1 MRWFRRF
8 TLPAAVTC
16 IPPLVSGESSLEPTA
31 AELDVLIAT
40 TMQGW
45 KVPGASVAIVRGDQV
60 FLAKGYGYRDLEQKK
75 PATEKTLFRLASV
88 TKSFTAAGVTALVT
102 QGKLEWNKP
111 VRDYLPE
118 FRLYDENLTVRV
130 TPVDLLSH
138 RTGLPRHDALWY
150 FNRDLSREDLIHRLR
165 YLEPSKDLRET
176 YQYNNLMFLTAGY
189 LTERVLNTT
198 WEEAIRKLIF
208 QPLSMTAST
217 FTIEAMDKS
226 SDHAAPYQ
234 KDKREIVQR
243 VPHYTGNN
251 VAPAG
256 QINSNAEEMGR
267 YVLMLLNSG
276 SFAGKQVLS
285 KAAVQKMTTAQMVVS
300 GPADPR
306 YPELG
311 DSAYGLGLSV
321 SSYRGHRLV
330 HHGGA
335 IDGYRSNLALLPE
348 DKVGVVVLSNL
359 GEVGFVNAITFD
371 LFDRLLGLPARD
383 WSRRF
388 IEDERKGKAAQ
399 KAAQEEAEDKGYTAR
414 KSGTQPSHPLTEY
427 AGQYEHPGYGTV
439 RIEQLGEAL
448 SVRYGSLNTG
458 LNHFHYDTFEFVTNP
473 VAEDKSTL
481 SFEADLAGEITS
493 LSIPLEP
500 LVPTIVFQRMADPE
514 MRTREFLSPLVGA
527 YELGA
532 SIWDVVLREDGVLQ
546 LRMQTG
552 QVQVFDLEPVRGTT
566 FRIKERTGWSLEF
579 KKDSKG
585 AVAEAVFHQPGSSSV
600 IKRKP

>member
-1 MRWFRRF
+1 MRWIHRF
-8 TLPAAVTC
+8 TLAAAVAF
-16 IPPLVSGESSLEPTA
+16 ISPVVGGESPPEPDQA
-31 AELDVLIAT
+31 ALDALITT
-40 TMQGW
+40 TMQDW

-60 FLAKGYGYRDLEQKK
+60 FLAKGYGFRDVELKK

-88 TKSFTAAGVTALVT
+88 TKSFTAAGVAALVT

-118 FRLYDENLTVRV
+118 FQLYDKDLTARV

-150 FNRDLSREDLIHRLR
+150 YNRDLSREELIHRLR
-165 YLEPSKDLRET
+165 YLEPSKDLRESF
-176 YQYNNLMFLTAGY
+176 QYNNLMFLTAGY
-189 LTERVLNTT
+189 LTGRTLDTS

-208 QPLSMTAST
+208 QPLSMTASN
-217 FTIEAMDKS
+217 FTIEAMEKS
-226 SDHAAPYQ
+226 RDHAAPYQ
-234 KDKREIVQR
+234 KDKQERVQR

-251 VAPAG
+251 IAPAG

-267 YVLMLLNSG
+267 YLLMLLNGG
-276 SFAGKQVLS
+276 SFEGRQVLS
-285 KAAVQKMTTAQMVVS
+285 EADVQKMISAQMVVS
-300 GPADPR
+300 GPPDPR

-359 GEVGFVNAITFD
+359 GGVGFADAVTYD
-371 LFDRLLGLPARD
+371 LFDRLLGLPPRD

-388 IEDERKGKAAQ
+388 LEDERKGKAAQ
-399 KAAQEEAEDKGYTAR
+399 DEAEGKGYTAR
-414 KSGTQPSHPLTEY
+414 KTGTQPSHPLTEY
-427 AGQYEHPGYGTV
+427 AGHYEHPGYGTV
-439 RIEQLGEAL
+439 RIEQSGGTL
-448 SVRYGSLNTG
+448 SVRYGYLNTG
-458 LNHFHYDTFEFVTNP
+458 LGHFHYDTFEFVTDP

-481 SFEADLAGEITS
+481 RFETDLAGEIAS

-500 LVPTIVFQRMADPE
+500 LVPAIVFQRVADPE
-514 MRTREFLSPLVGA
+514 MRTREFLAPLVGA

-532 SIWDVVLREDGVLQ
+532 LILDVVLREDGVLQ
-546 LRMQTG
+546 VRTPTG
-552 QVQVFDLEPVRGTT
+552 QVFDLEPARGTT

-600 IKRKP
+600 MKRKP

>member
-1 MRWFRRF
+1 MSWFRRF
-8 TLPAAVTC
+8 TLAAAVAF
-16 IPPLVSGESSLEPTA
+16 IPLVVSGESPPQPNA
-31 AELDVLIAT
+31 AELDALITT
-40 TMQGW
+40 TMQEW
-45 KVPGASVAIVRGDQV
+45 KVPGASVAIVRGDQI

-88 TKSFTAAGVTALVT
+88 TKSFTAAGAAALVT

-118 FRLYDENLTVRV
+118 FQLYDKDLTARV
-130 TPVDLLSH
+130 TPVDLLAH

-150 FNRDLSREDLIHRLR
+150 YNRDLSSEELIRRLR

-176 YQYNNLMFLTAGY
+176 FQYNNLMFLTAGY
-189 LTERVLNTT
+189 LTGRVLNTS

-217 FTIEAMDKS
+217 FTIEAMDQS
-226 SDHAAPYQ
+226 RDHALPYQ
-234 KDKREIVQR
+234 KDKQEKVQR

-256 QINSNAEEMGR
+256 LINSNAEEMGR
-267 YVLMLLNSG
+267 YLLMLLNG
-276 SFAGKQVLS
+276 GNFEGKQVLS
-285 KAAVQKMTTAQMVVS
+285 QADVQKMTTAQMVVS
-300 GPADPR
+300 GPSDPR

-330 HHGGA
+330 DHGGA
-335 IDGYRSNLALLPE
+335 IDGYRSNLALLSE

-359 GEVGFVNAITFD
+359 GEVGFVDAVTFD
-371 LFDRLLGLPARD
+371 LFDRLLGLPPRD

-388 IEDERKGKAAQ
+388 LEDERKGKAAQ
-399 KAAQEEAEDKGYTAR
+399 NEAEGKGYSER
-414 KSGTQPSHPLTEY
+414 KTGTRPSHPANEY
-427 AGQYEHPGYGTV
+427 AGHYEHPGYGTV
-439 RIEQLGEAL
+439 KIEQSGEAL
-448 SVRYGSLNTG
+448 SVRYGYLNTG
-458 LNHFHYDTFEFVTNP
+458 LSHFHYDTFEFVTDP

-481 SFEADLAGEITS
+481 RFEADLAGEIAS
-493 LSIPLEP
+493 LSIPMEP
-500 LVPTIVFQRMADPE
+500 LVPAIVFQRVADPQ
-514 MRTREFLSPLVGA
+514 MRTREFLSPLVGT

-532 SIWDVVLREDGVLQ
+532 LVLDVVLREDAVLQ
-546 LRMQTG
+546 LRTQAG
-552 QVQVFDLEPVRGTT
+552 QVFDLEPARGTT
-566 FRIKERTGWSLEF
+566 FRVKDRTGWSLEF

-585 AVAEAVFHQPGSSSV
+585 AVPEAVLHQPGSSSV
-600 IKRKP
+600 MKRKP